1 MGLFLKKKGVNI
13 LICPVVIQ
21 YTVMIKEIR
30 TVEFVV
36 LPTSKA
42 KARKMFQIAGACRY
56 VWNHFREKNLADYQA
71 FRNGKGQR
79 PQTSFFSLALEF
91 TKLRHETDWLR
102 ELPANPVKRTLKYF
116 ADALEEAMKG
126 KKGFSKPKSRAKAT
140 PSFTIARDSGTFKI
154 KKRNN
159 KYSLLYIPK
168 IGWVEITRRGGNPW
182 EKGTPKQI
190 VLRHD
195 GHRWRAFVFYE
206 VEVEKRP
213 YDGAVLGVDMNVRQ
227 IATSDGHSYSLP
239 DLEKKE
245 KRRKWY
251 QRKMARQVKGSSRRK
266 DTKRKLAKVS
276 RKIANIR
283 KDWIHQ
289 TTKEIAEKCGTVIV
303 EDLKVKNMTA
313 SAKGTIENPG
323 KNVKQKA
330 GLNRAMLDTA
340 FGGIRKNLEYKCG
353 RLVKVNPAHTSQTCS
368 ECGHVDKENRK
379 TQARFL
385 CVNCGFAYNADT
397 NAAMNIRRLGMAQLH
412 GEGSGISTVPMNREI
427 DTRLPYG

>member
-1 MGLFLKKKGVNI
+1 MT
-13 LICPVVIQ
+13 Q
-21 YTVMIKEIR
+21 EIR

-36 LPTSKA
+36 LPAARA

-71 FRNGKGQR
+71 FKNGKGER
-79 PQTSFFSLALEF
+79 PQTSYFSLGVEF
-91 TKLRHETDWLR
+91 TRLRHETEWMR
-102 ELPANPVKRTLKYF
+102 ELPANPIKHTLKYF
-116 ADALEEAMKG
+116 ADVLKEAMAG
-126 KKGFSKPKSRAKAT
+126 KKGFPKPKSRKRTA
-140 PSFTIARDSGTFKI
+140 PSFTLPSKENFGI
-154 KKRNN
+154 KKLDG
-159 KYSLLYIPK
+159 KYSLLRIPLV
-168 IGWVEITRRGGNPW
+168 GWVTLTRRGGNPY
-182 EKGTPKQI
+182 EDGAPKQV

-195 GHRWRAFVFYE
+195 GHRWRAFVSYE
-206 VEVEKRP
+206 VEVERRQD
-213 YDGAVLGVDMNVRQ
+213 DGEFLGVDMNVRQ
-227 IATSDGHSYSLP
+227 VATSDGYFYFLP
-239 DLEKKE
+239 DLRKKE
-245 KRRKWY
+245 ARRKRY
-251 QRKMARQVKGSSRRK
+251 QRRMARQVKGSNRRK
-266 DTKRKLAKVS
+266 NTKKKLAKMS

-283 KDWIHQ
+283 KNWIHQ

-330 GLNRAMLDTA
+330 GLNRAIQDTA
-340 FGGIRKNLEYKCG
+340 LGKLRRNLEYKCG
-353 RLVKVNPAHTSQTCS
+353 RLIEVNPAYTSQTCS

-385 CVNCGFAYNADT
+385 CVSCGVASNADT
-397 NAAMNIRRLGMAQLH
+397 NAAMNIRRLGMARLH